1 MDNIPS
7 PDCRP
12 VTPCLTPTKDF
23 FPHQSVPDLDL
34 DIAASDKSDAVL
46 VTQEYTAEE
55 MVVSLSDDSDH
66 MQEEEMDEAP
76 RYYRVNELW
85 DNRIHNYKL
94 VETRKATDTQD
105 HSDYAF
111 YVRRRFDSE
120 GRYLETTVDI
130 KSRILRDILRIVI
143 TSSLSLYEGTSSVDP
158 NMLFLYFTDLQK
170 YLQEIAPDGVS
181 KAEDRKRLVVHAAQL
196 KCLLEYIEEDYSEV
210 EKALKSLLDVGC
222 ITFDLL
228 WSLFRPNEIIY
239 TSTYNA
245 TDEPRAF
252 RVTSISKKC
261 SLLDETWYEIQGE
274 YFDFHGDMFGFSDI
288 AVEIKSFSGMR
299 RITSLPCYPVS
310 YLTDKNAIERQLISR
325 GRRFVEL
332 AGMNYK
338 SYTGP
343 GFTESDGEII
353 KVPITFKVMIDPQG
367 FRRANPD
374 CLSTIR
380 SAITTKREAN
390 SPGGDDTS
398 DKHPGERS
406 QALQRSTEK
415 PNNSSRKVM
424 AKLTDL
430 EMLIASPLIPAFAFS
445 RKLWLEVTVGGIED
459 VRWSNSAFTSLVLPE
474 NQKSVIKALV
484 QSHNLKGTSN
494 QTTDDFIADKGG
506 GLVLLLYGPP
516 GVGKTLTA
524 ESLAE
529 SLRRPLYHISI
540 GELGTDPRHLEQ
552 GLVKISERTDGEQ
565 SFYWTK
571 RTYFWRQ
578 G

>member
-1 MDNIPS
+1 MEVLMVCHHIVAALQRNLRIQYMDNTPS

-12 VTPCLTPTKDF
+12 VTPHLTPTNDC
-23 FPHQSVPDLDL
+23 FPHQSVSDLDL
-34 DIAASDKSDAVL
+34 DIAVSDKSDVVL
-46 VTQEYTAEE
+46 VTQECTAEE

-66 MQEEEMDEAP
+66 MQGEEVDETP
-76 RYYRVNELW
+76 RYYRVDELW

-158 NMLFLYFTDLQK
+158 NILFLYFTDLQK

-181 KAEDRKRLVVHAAQL
+181 MAEDRKRLVVHAAQL

-228 WSLFRPNEIIY
+228 WSLFRPNEIY
-239 TSTYNA
+239 TYTYRA

-252 RVTSISKKC
+252 RVTSISKKS

-274 YFDFHGDMFGFSDI
+274 YFDFDGDMFGFNDT
-288 AVEIKSFSGMR
+288 AVEIKSFSGTR
-299 RITSLPCYPVS
+299 RITSLPYYPVS
-310 YLTDKNAIERQLISR
+310 YLPDKNIIERQLINR

-343 GFTESDGEII
+343 GFTASDGEII
-353 KVPITFKVMIDPQG
+353 KVPITSKVMIDP
-367 FRRANPD
+367 
-374 CLSTIR
+374 
-380 SAITTKREAN
+380 
-390 SPGGDDTS
+390 
-398 DKHPGERS
+398 
-406 QALQRSTEK
+406 
-415 PNNSSRKVM
+415 
-424 AKLTDL
+424 
-430 EMLIASPLIPAFAFS
+430 
-445 RKLWLEVTVGGIED
+445 
-459 VRWSNSAFTSLVLPE
+459 
-474 NQKSVIKALV
+474 
-484 QSHNLKGTSN
+484 
-494 QTTDDFIADKGG
+494 
-506 GLVLLLYGPP
+506 
-516 GVGKTLTA
+516 
-524 ESLAE
+524 
-529 SLRRPLYHISI
+529 
-540 GELGTDPRHLEQ
+540 
-552 GLVKISERTDGEQ
+552 
-565 SFYWTK
+565 
-571 RTYFWRQ
+571 
-578 G
+578 